1 MTALDTLGPNTT
13 ASRRPSRWRAL
24 LATGLWILLSS
35 AAQGAD
41 RGVAQGDT
49 RHQRIAF
56 SNSYGGSDFRK
67 VMVRNWEEI
76 ATEARQTGLIR
87 EAPVV
92 SANNSAPEQAA
103 HIQEMVLEG
112 YDAIVILAASDTAL
126 KSVVRD
132 ACDAG
137 VVIVVLAS
145 KVNEPCVYEV
155 NYDWSEMGRAE
166 IDYVA
171 KRLDGLGNLLEIRGI
186 AGDATDA
193 DISAGIHQAAQDYPG
208 LKIVHTVYGD
218 WTASVAQQ
226 EVALALPSLP
236 RIDAIVDQG
245 GDGYGAALA
254 FKAAGRPL
262 PIIIMGNRQNELALW
277 QRERDANGY
286 QTLSISATPS
296 VSQVGFWVA
305 QQLLAGKK
313 VPPVVTVPLVG
324 ITEAELDDWLATM
337 PEGGAANPFYSQD
350 IVAAMID
357 AELEGSAPPKV
368 PAPTSVPAPTVAGE

>member
-1 MTALDTLGPNTT
+1 
-13 ASRRPSRWRAL
+13 
-24 LATGLWILLSS
+24 
-35 AAQGAD
+35 
-41 RGVAQGDT
+41 
-49 RHQRIAF
+49 
-56 SNSYGGSDFRK
+56 
-67 VMVRNWEEI
+67 
-76 ATEARQTGLIR
+76 
-87 EAPVV
+87 
-92 SANNSAPEQAA
+92 
-103 HIQEMVLEG
+103 
-112 YDAIVILAASDTAL
+112 
-126 KSVVRD
+126 
-132 ACDAG
+132 
-137 VVIVVLAS
+137 
-145 KVNEPCVYEV
+145 
-155 NYDWSEMGRAE
+155 
-166 IDYVA
+166 
-171 KRLDGLGNLLEIRGI
+171 
-186 AGDATDA
+186 
-193 DISAGIHQAAQDYPG
+193 
-208 LKIVHTVYGD
+208 
-218 WTASVAQQ
+218 
-226 EVALALPSLP
+226 LPSLP